1 MMTRTLDRLAEE
13 AEKLLR
19 GMIKIPALSFEE
31 REKSDFI
38 YGRLAGMCNPKII
51 RTGCNIVLL
60 PAAADKAKKTLML
73 CAHMD
78 TVAPAGSYTT
88 DPYGAIDAGDR
99 IIGLGSNDDGASLVC
114 MTAAFLNLCY
124 GFCGSGTETEACSP
138 NLSPNLGPNLSPNLN
153 IILVLAAEE
162 EKSGRNGMKAVLGEL
177 SKYEN
182 GKYYPDFAIVGEP
195 TGMKA
200 AVAERGLIVLDGT
213 AVGKSGHAAREEG
226 INALYI
232 AMDDIAALRR
242 ARFRRKSKYMGD
254 IKVTVTQINGGTAHN
269 VVPDRCTFVVDIRP
283 NECYTNEEIVAALQR
298 RVKSTLTPRSLDHR
312 VSVTPYGHPLM
323 KCVDRLGIEKYESP
337 TTSDWTRI
345 PVPAVKMGPGDSA
358 RSHRAD
364 EYILKSEIREGI
376 EKYIAFLK
384 ALQEICL

>member
-1 MMTRTLDRLAEE
+1 MMSRTLDRLAEE
-13 AEKLLR
+13 AEKLLK

-31 REKSDFI
+31 REKSDYI
-38 YGRLAGMCNPKII
+38 HDRLVGMCNPRII
-51 RTGCNIVLL
+51 RIGCNIVLL
-60 PAAADKAKKTLML
+60 PAVADKAEKTLML

-78 TVAPAGSYTT
+78 TVAPAKSYTA

-114 MTAAFLNLCY
+114 MTAAFLNMSY
-124 GFCGSGTETEACSP
+124 GFCGDGAEDTRTRSRTEDIEM
-138 NLSPNLGPNLSPNLN
+138 
-153 IILVLAAEE
+153 ILVLAAEE
-162 EKSGRNGMKAVLGEL
+162 EKSGKNGMKAVLEEL
-177 SKYEN
+177 SSFEG

-226 INALYI
+226 INALYTAI
-232 AMDDIAALRR
+232 DDIAALRGT
-242 ARFRRKSKYMGD
+242 RFRRKSEYMGD
-254 IKVTVTQINGGTAHN
+254 IKITVTQINGGTAHN

-283 NECYTNEEIVAALQR
+283 NECYTNEEIVAALQK
-298 RVKSTLTPRSLDHR
+298 RVRSTLTPRSLDHR

-323 KCVDRLGIEKYESP
+323 ECVDRLGIEKYESP

-376 EKYIAFLK
+376 EKYMEFLK
-384 ALQEICL
+384 AL